1 MVENMSDLR
10 REEASLLFEIVR
22 RGYGDRLS
30 PEELEE
36 VRRGVER
43 IVEMSVELRS
53 VKLRNWDEPSFTFRP
68 YRGGEERDA
77 S

>member
-1 MVENMSDLR
+1 MSDLGK
-10 REEASLLFEIVR
+10 EEASLLFEIVR
-22 RGYGDRLS
+22 RRYGGRLK

-43 IVEMSVELRS
+43 IVEMSMELRS
-53 VKLRNWDEPSFTFRP
+53 VRLNNWDEPSFTFRP
-68 YRGGEERDA
+68 YRGGEGKDA

>member
-1 MVENMSDLR
+1 MSDLG
-10 REEASLLFEIVR
+10 REEAALLFEIVR
-22 RGYGDRLS
+22 RRYGERLG

-43 IVEMSVELRS
+43 IVEMSMELRS
-53 VKLRNWDEPSFTFRP
+53 VELRNWDEPPLTFRP
-68 YRGGEERDA
+68 YRGEDEEDA

>member
-1 MVENMSDLR
+1 MSDSG

-22 RGYGDRLS
+22 RRYGGRLS

-43 IVEMSVELRS
+43 IVEIAMELRS
-53 VKLRNWDEPSFTFRP
+53 VNLRNWDEPSLTFKP
-68 YRGGEERDA
+68 YRRGEKGYG

>member
-1 MVENMSDLR
+1 MSDLR
-10 REEASLLFEIVR
+10 REEASLLFEIIR
-22 RGYGDRLS
+22 RVYGDRLS

-36 VRRGVER
+36 VRRDVER
-43 IVEMSVELRS
+43 IVEMSMELRS

-77 S
+77 P